1 MIKYPIDCSLKFIN
15 KPMRLELRFEKS
27 FTLAVKEN
35 KQDVL
40 ELFPR
45 GSVKSVYVSV
55 HQLTDYRQF
64 KGKKKQSTGALNDM
78 MTTPLH
84 IAAEVSNIEAVRTL
98 IQNHTYDVNILIK
111 EKNFLI
117 DLLETAGY
125 KDFSILNV
133 IFSKKRPCIN
143 SGAKLPLNQAILRG
157 NPYIIKTLLE
167 LGNPHPYTRDAMGK
181 SPLHMAAIKLDTET
195 FEQLIDNG
203 CDPLLPDADGN
214 TWIHTLALGTIT
226 DKEYDF
232 IKRNMLKYSLRLT
245 RNKENRTALNSIKQ
259 FSGQALGLRGQPN
272 FKRKIWE
279 WFEYKI
285 DQDRT
290 FIDASEDTTVHKR
303 I

>member
-1 MIKYPIDCSLKFIN
+1 MILIQRMVKYPTDCSLKFIK
-15 KPMRLELRFEKS
+15 KPLRLDLRFEKS

-45 GSVKSVYVSV
+45 GSVKSVYVSM
-55 HQLTDYRQF
+55 HLLMNYRQF
-64 KGKKKQSTGALNDM
+64 KDKKKLSTGALNDM

-98 IQNHTYDVNILIK
+98 IQNHNYDVNILIK

-143 SGAKLPLNQAILRG
+143 SGVKLPLNQAILRG
-157 NPYIIKTLLE
+157 NPYIIKTLIE
-167 LGNPHPYTRDAMGK
+167 LGNPHPYTRDATGK
-181 SPLHMAAIKLDTET
+181 SPLHMAAVKLDTDT
-195 FEQLIDNG
+195 FEQLIDLG

-232 IKRNMLKYSLRLT
+232 IKRNMLRYGLRLT
-245 RNKENRTALNSIKQ
+245 RNKDNRTALNTIKQ
-259 FSGQALGLRGQPN
+259 FSG
-272 FKRKIWE
+272 
-279 WFEYKI
+279 
-285 DQDRT
+285 
-290 FIDASEDTTVHKR
+290 
-303 I
+303 